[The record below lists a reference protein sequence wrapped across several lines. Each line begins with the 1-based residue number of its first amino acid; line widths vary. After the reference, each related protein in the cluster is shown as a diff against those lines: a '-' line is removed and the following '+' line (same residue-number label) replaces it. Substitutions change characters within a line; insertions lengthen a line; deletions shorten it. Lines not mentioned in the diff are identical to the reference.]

1 MKQSF
6 FTRCPFLLLLLFV
19 ILGTG
24 LPAFSQSPTGG
35 GSFSFD
41 SVPGDPLRA
50 RIYTLENGLKV
61 YLSVYRDEPRFQSMI
76 GVKAGSK
83 HDPAE
88 YTGLAHYL
96 EHMLFKGTDVYGTL
110 DYKTEA
116 VLLDTIFALYER
128 YGATQD
134 SLSRV
139 LIYRQIDSVSAVAS
153 RYAIANEF
161 DKMMASMGVSGVNA
175 YTSNERT
182 VYINNVPS
190 NQLENFLG
198 VEAERFRNPVM
209 RLFHTELET
218 VYEEKNRSL
227 DNDRSKVFE
236 NLYGGLFPNHQYGT
250 QTTIGTVEHLKKP
263 SLKAI
268 KEYFDRYYV
277 PNNMV
282 IALSGDF
289 DPDEAIRII
298 REKFGKMP
306 SKAVPDFKVAQE
318 KLIKRPVVR
327 EVVGP
332 DAESVSMGFRMKGA
346 GSEEADILLMVDYI
360 LSNGQAGL
368 LDLNLNKQQ
377 KVLASS
383 SSVNILKDYSV
394 HTLTGRPREGQSL
407 EEVRDLILQ
416 QIMEIKLGNFPDWLI
431 PAIVTNLR
439 LEQQQQY
446 ESNMRRAS
454 AMLDAEILGIPYR
467 DAVSRLDRLSRI
479 NKQQVI
485 DFVRTWYGENYVIV
499 MKRNG
504 VDENVVKVVKPPITP
519 VATNRDKQS
528 DFVKE
533 VVSKP
538 VAETQPVFLDFGK
551 DIKQAMLKGKVPVYL
566 ASNAENDL
574 FVLTYTVSTGSAQD
588 KRWPMV
594 MQLLDFMG
602 TDRFS
607 SSALQQEFYKLGCS
621 FSGSASEDE
630 LRITLSGLQ
639 QHFHDATS
647 LLENVLSNPQ
657 VSQEALDNLVKDVL
671 KRRADAKLNKGEVL
685 ARLTAYARY
694 GKVNPY
700 TFQLS
705 QQELTALTVK
715 ELLALLRNFNGM
727 EHRVDYYGPADSTSV
742 IQTLTKLH
750 RFPKGLRAVKAP
762 DVFVEQSTS
771 DSVLFFVHYD
781 MKQTELNFISKGEGF
796 DLKLQP
802 VVQMYNRY
810 FSGGMS
816 SPVFQTMRES
826 RALAYAVN
834 SRYAVPG
841 RPDRSFYNTAYI
853 GTQADK
859 LPEALSGM
867 FGLLTDMPVSEQ
879 NFSQSRDGVMQSIR
893 SERLTKG
900 EVLSTYHAMKRM
912 GGDHDWREDLYKEA
926 GKMTVDDVVRFQ
938 STYLK
943 GRPFRIALIGN
954 REKIDFKTL
963 EKYGRVQELTMD
975 DIFEN

>member
-1 MKQSF
+1 MKH
-6 FTRCPFLLLLLFV
+6 FLPKRYRLLA
-19 ILGTG
+19 ILMICSLGSGVLVQVSAQT
-24 LPAFSQSPTGG
+24 PA
-35 GSFSFD
+35 GSIAYD
-41 SVPGDPLRA
+41 SIPGDPLHA

-96 EHMLFKGTDVYGTL
+96 EHMLFKGTNVYGTL
-110 DYKTEA
+110 DYTKEA
-116 VLLDTIFALYER
+116 PLLDTIFALYDR
-128 YGATQD
+128 YGATDD
-134 SLSRV
+134 SLQRAT
-139 LIYRQIDSVSAVAS
+139 IYRQIDSVSAIAS

-190 NQLENFLG
+190 NQLENFLT
-198 VEAERFRNPVM
+198 VESERFRNPVM

-227 DNDRSKVFE
+227 DNDRSKIFE

-298 REKFGKMP
+298 NEKFGKMAP
-306 SKAVPDFKVAQE
+306 KEVPVFKVAQE

-332 DAESVSMGFRMKGA
+332 DAESVNIGFRMKGA
-346 GSEEADILLMVDYI
+346 GTEEADVVTMVDYI

-377 KVLASS
+377 KVLSSS
-383 SSVNILKDYSV
+383 SSVNIMKDYSV

-407 EEVRDLILQ
+407 EEVRDLLLQ

-454 AMLDAEILGIPYR
+454 AMLDVEMLGIPYR
-467 DAVSRLDRLSRI
+467 DAVSRLDRLSKI

-485 DFVRTWYGENYVIV
+485 EFVRTWYGENFVIV
-499 MKRNG
+499 YKRTG
-504 VDENVVKVVKPPITP
+504 TDENVVKVVKPPITP
-519 VATNRDKQS
+519 VSTNRDKQS
-528 DFVKE
+528 DFVKQ
-533 VVSKP
+533 VISKP
-538 VAETQPVFLDFGK
+538 VAELSPVFLDFEK
-551 DIKQAMLKGKVPVYL
+551 DIKQASLKGKVPVYMT
-566 ASNAENDL
+566 SNTENDL
-574 FVLTYTVSTGSAQD
+574 FVLSYTVQTGSAQD
-588 KRWPMV
+588 KRWPIV
-594 MQLLDFMG
+594 MQLLNFMG

-607 SSALQQEFYKLGCS
+607 SSQLQEEFYKLGCS

-639 QHFHDATS
+639 QHYYDATS
-647 LLENVLSNPQ
+647 LLENLLSNPQ
-657 VSQEALDNLVKDVL
+657 VGQEALDNLVKDVL
-671 KRRADAKLNKGEVL
+671 KRRSDARLSKGEVL

-694 GKVNPY
+694 GQVNPY
-700 TFQLS
+700 THQLS
-705 QQELTALTVK
+705 QAELKSLTSK
-715 ELLALLRNFNGM
+715 ELLSLLRNFSGM
-727 EHRVDYYGPADSTSV
+727 EHRVDYYGPADSAV
-742 IQTLTKLH
+742 VVQTLVKLH
-750 RFPKGLRAVKAP
+750 RFPRGLQAVKAP
-762 DVFVEQSTS
+762 NIFIEQPTADST
-771 DSVLFFVHYD
+771 VFFVHYD
-781 MKQTELNFISKGEGF
+781 MKQAELNFLSKGAAF
-796 DLKLQP
+796 DLKMQP

-834 SRYAVPG
+834 SRYSVPG

-859 LPEALSGM
+859 LPEALAGM
-867 FGLLTDMPVSEQ
+867 FGLLNDMPVSEL
-879 NFSQSRDGVMQSIR
+879 NFNQSREGVMQSIR

-900 EVLSTYHAMKRM
+900 EVLSTYHAMRRF
-912 GGDHDWREDLYKEA
+912 GADHDWRIDLYNEA
-926 GKMTVDDVVRFQ
+926 GKMTLDEVVRFQ
-938 STYLK
+938 KGQLK
-943 GRPFRIALIGN
+943 GKPFRIALIGD
-954 REKIDFKTL
+954 REKVDFKTL
-963 EKYGRVQELTMD
+963 EKFGRVREVSMD